1 MNCRDAPRRVSACL
15 CRKQILNIGSNLTGF
30 MLFLA
35 QNEPIIEEKPLIL
48 HRFKL
53 VMMEISREILQ
64 YLHYH
69 PLSSRDEIANG
80 VAFEGSDA
88 TMKRLI
94 AAGVQNGDIMVEGK
108 GRATRYRLSNQA
120 HLLMPL
126 NLDTYFALDV
136 DERQV
141 QSSYNFALIREQLP
155 DVKLFSA
162 DEEARLRELQAEF
175 RQHVNEMTPNE
186 YRKEMERLGID
197 LSWKSSQIEGN
208 TYSLLETERLLRESK
223 TANGKTKEE
232 AVMLLNHKDALRFVL
247 DNPDYLQPLSVSRI
261 EDIHQLLTKELSVDK
276 GVRRRRVGITG
287 TNYHP
292 LDNEFQIR
300 EAMRDMCNLINGKE
314 SVFEKA
320 LLALVLLSYIQ
331 AFTDGN
337 KRTARITSNAILI
350 ANGYCPLS
358 FRSVDSIDYK
368 KAMLIFYEQN
378 NLYAFKQIF
387 IEQFEFAVREYF

>member
-1 MNCRDAPRRVSACL
+1 MDN
-15 CRKQILNIGSNLTGF
+15 
-30 MLFLA
+30 
-35 QNEPIIEEKPLIL
+35 
-48 HRFKL
+48 
-53 VMMEISREILQ
+53 SREILQ
-64 YLHYH
+64 FLHYN
-69 PLSSRDEIANG
+69 PQSSREDIARG
-80 VAFEGSDA
+80 IGFEGSDA
-88 TMKRLI
+88 TLKRLI
-94 AAGVQNGDIMVEGK
+94 AALVKNEDIVVEGK
-108 GRATRYRLSNQA
+108 SRATRYRLSNRA

-126 NLDTYFALDV
+126 NLDTYFSQDV
-136 DERQV
+136 DERMV
-141 QSSYNFALIREQLP
+141 QTSFNFDLIREQMP
-155 DVKLFSA
+155 GVSLFSS
-162 DEEARLRELQAEF
+162 EERVHLRNLQRIF
-175 RQHVNEMTPNE
+175 RQHIAEMTPNE
-186 YRKEMERLGID
+186 YNKEMERLGID

-223 TANGKTKEE
+223 TANGKTQEE
-232 AVMLLNHKDALRFVL
+232 ATMLLNHKFALRFIL
-247 DNPDYLQPLSVSRI
+247 DNPDYLQELTVRHI
-261 EDIHQLLTKELSVDK
+261 EDIHSLLTKGLSVDK
-276 GVRRRRVGITG
+276 GIRHRRVGITG

-300 EAMRDMCNLINGKE
+300 EAMHDTCDLINSKE
-314 SVFEKA
+314 DVFEKA

-331 AFTDGN
+331 AFSDGN

>member
-1 MNCRDAPRRVSACL
+1 
-15 CRKQILNIGSNLTGF
+15 
-30 MLFLA
+30 
-35 QNEPIIEEKPLIL
+35 
-48 HRFKL
+48 
-53 VMMEISREILQ
+53 MEISREILQ

-69 PLSSRDEIANG
+69 PHSSRGEIAKG
-80 VAFEGSDA
+80 TAFDGSDA
-88 TMKRLI
+88 TIKRLLALGI
-94 AAGVQNGDIMVEGK
+94 NNGDIVVEGK
-108 GRATRYRLSNQA
+108 ARATRYSLSSQA

-141 QSSYNFALIREQLP
+141 QTSFNFNLIREQLP
-155 DVKLFSA
+155 AVRLFT
-162 DEEARLRELQAEF
+162 DEEKAHLKELQAAF
-175 RQHVNEMTPNE
+175 RRHVGEMTENE

-223 TANGKTKEE
+223 TADGKTKEE
-232 AVMLLNHKDALRFVL
+232 AVMLLNHKDALRFIIE
-247 DNPDYLQPLSVSRI
+247 NPDYLQELSISHI
-261 EDIHQLLTKELSVDK
+261 EDIHQLLTKELSVDR
-276 GVRRRRVGITG
+276 GIRHRRVGITG

-300 EAMRDMCNLINGKE
+300 EAMRDTCDLINSRE
-314 SVFEKA
+314 NVFEKA
-320 LLALVLLSYIQ
+320 LLAIVLLSYIQ
-331 AFTDGN
+331 AFSDGN
-337 KRTARITSNAILI
+337 KRTARITGNAILI

-387 IEQFEFAVREYF
+387 IDQFEFAVGEYF

>member
-1 MNCRDAPRRVSACL
+1 MDS
-15 CRKQILNIGSNLTGF
+15 T
-30 MLFLA
+30 
-35 QNEPIIEEKPLIL
+35 
-48 HRFKL
+48 
-53 VMMEISREILQ
+53 REILQ
-64 YLHYH
+64 FLHYH

-80 VAFEGSDA
+80 IAFAGSEA
-88 TMKRLI
+88 TLKRII
-94 AAGVQNGDIMVEGK
+94 AAAVQNGDITIEGK
-108 GRATRYRLSNQA
+108 ARATRYRLSNQA

-126 NLDTYFALDV
+126 NLETYFAVDV

-141 QSSYNFALIREQLP
+141 QTSFNFKLIREQLP
-155 DVKLFSA
+155 TVALFT
-162 DEEARLRELQAEF
+162 DEENLHLQELQAEF
-175 RQHVNEMTPNE
+175 RQHVSEMTQNE

-223 TANGKTKEE
+223 TADGKTKEE
-232 AVMLLNHKDALRFVL
+232 AVMLLNHKDALRFIL
-247 DNPDYLQPLSVSRI
+247 DNPDYLQFLSVGHI
-261 EDIHQLLTKELSVDK
+261 EDIHKLLTKELSVDK
-276 GVRRRRVGITG
+276 GIRHRRVGITG

-300 EAMRDMCNLINGKE
+300 EAMQDTCDLINGKE
-314 SVFEKA
+314 NVFEKA

-331 AFTDGN
+331 AFSDGN

-350 ANGYCPLS
+350 ANGFCPLS
-358 FRSVDSIDYK
+358 FRSVNSIDYK

-387 IEQFEFAVREYF
+387 IDQFEFAVREYF